1 MCANI
6 RALAFYG
13 KTIRRDDL
21 QRPERPVARD
31 VRHLCREKIPYRRP
45 WEFGRE
51 IKLPAPL
58 VWPGLACSAAYD
70 APASDMHFLVKL
82 VSAAP

>member
-31 VRHLCREKIPYRRP
+31 VRHLCGEKIP
-45 WEFGRE
+45 
-51 IKLPAPL
+51 
-58 VWPGLACSAAYD
+58 
-70 APASDMHFLVKL
+70 
-82 VSAAP
+82 